1 MQMQARKSFI
11 LLFLLSLA
19 GCLERQPAEFAQPL
33 LGEVRVE
40 AGFDAV
46 HFEVAATG
54 PWSECGVYFGES
66 AGALRRIPGERTG
79 TGFRVDVS
87 GLEDEA
93 EYQWRA
99 FLGNGRDE
107 ICTDPGRVVTQ
118 EYPYVKLPDPAFRT
132 WILARY
138 DLDGDGHLSEQEALR
153 IVDICSYEG
162 PGARSLRGIECFP
175 NLRSL
180 IWANDSVLEIDL
192 SANGKLEL
200 INLEHN
206 LLTEL
211 DLSGCPRL
219 ETLICNDNH
228 LLTLDLSPCPHLKHI
243 ACWMNNLTALDFSGL
258 PELEDLA
265 CAQSD
270 FSKSGL
276 DVSKNPKLRSL
287 WCNDSYLSDLDVSAN
302 PLLEELGCY
311 RNPLYLDLDLTAN
324 PRLDTLEVSGCPGLG
339 TVWLRTGCT
348 PGRGITKDEHT
359 QIRYSDAAPP
369 VPIPDPGFK
378 AYLTAHFDAD
388 RNGEISRG
396 EARRIRR
403 IEAFSDE
410 WNIQS
415 LKGIEYM
422 PELTE
427 LRCTGS
433 WIDEPVPD
441 QPYYYQGHYRWDDC
455 FGPAGT
461 LLEVDVSHNPA
472 LTELNVACNAGLGEH
487 MTSLDLRNNPNLE
500 ELGLGMTYLPYPDV
514 SRMTKLKVL
523 DLGHLR
529 GTKPELSALTGLRVL
544 ILDFPQ
550 DDKTGYAVDV
560 SRCPDLEEL
569 NIATAGSVSDL
580 SKNPKLRVLRTS
592 FMGLRK
598 LDVSALARLEE
609 LACEGNYLETLDLSG
624 NPQLKTLSCQD
635 NRLRSLD
642 VSANPRLGELKASPM
657 NDTEG
662 QNLLEILFVSEKQE
676 IPGVT
681 KDRSAGCLP
690 AQTEIVRK

>member
-1 MQMQARKSFI
+1 MQARKSVI
-11 LLFLLSLA
+11 LLLLLSLA

-33 LGEVRVE
+33 LGEVQVA

-66 AGALRRIPGERTG
+66 AGTLRRIPGERTE

-93 EYQWRA
+93 EYLWRA

-107 ICTDPGRVVTQ
+107 LLSEQERVVTQ
-118 EYPYVKLPDPAFRT
+118 VYPYVKIPDPAFRA
-132 WILARY
+132 WILARH
-138 DLDGDGHLSEQEALR
+138 DLDGDGHLSEQEAR
-153 IVDICSYEG
+153 VIIDICSYEG
-162 PGARSLRGIECFP
+162 IGARSLRGIECFP

-180 IWANDSVLEIDL
+180 IWANDRILEIDL
-192 SANGKLEL
+192 SANGKLEE

-219 ETLICNDNH
+219 ESLMCNDNH
-228 LLTLDLSPCPHLKHI
+228 LFALDLSPCPHLKLI
-243 ACWMNNLTALDFSGL
+243 ACWMNNLTALDLSGL
-258 PELEDLA
+258 PELEELG

-270 FSKSGL
+270 FSGSGL
-276 DVSKNPKLRSL
+276 DVSKNPKLRTL
-287 WCNDSYLSDLDVSAN
+287 WCNDSRLQDLDVSAN

-324 PRLDTLEVSGCPGLG
+324 PRLDILNVSDCPGLG

-348 PGRGITKDEHT
+348 PRRGITKDEHT
-359 QIRYSDAAPP
+359 QIRYAESAPP

-378 AYLTAHFDAD
+378 AYLTANFDTD
-388 RNGEISRG
+388 RNGEISRA

-403 IEAFSDE
+403 IEACSDE

-422 PELTE
+422 PELTVI
-427 LRCTGS
+427 RCTGS
-433 WIDEPVPD
+433 WIDDLVPD
-441 QPYYYQGHYRWDDC
+441 QPYYYQGPYRWDEC

-461 LLEVDVSHNPA
+461 LLELDVSHNPA
-472 LTELNVACNAGLGEH
+472 LTELYVSGNSGLGGH
-487 MTSLDLRNNPNLE
+487 LTTLDLRNNPDLE
-500 ELGLGMTYLPYPDV
+500 VLGLGMTYLRYPDV
-514 SRMTKLKVL
+514 SSMTKLREL
-523 DLGHLR
+523 DLGHLY
-529 GTKPELSALTGLRVL
+529 GTKPDISALTGLRVF

-560 SRCPDLEEL
+560 SHCPELEEL

-580 SKNPKLRVLRTS
+580 SKNPKLRSLRLS
-592 FMGLRK
+592 CMGLRE
-598 LDVSALARLEE
+598 LDVSALRNLEE
-609 LACEGNYLETLDLSG
+609 LFCESNDLETLDLSG

-642 VSANPRLGELKASPM
+642 VSANLRLGRLKASPM
-657 NDTEG
+657 NDDEG
-662 QNLLEILFVSEKQE
+662 RNVLEALYVAEGQE

-681 KDRSAGCLP
+681 KDRGTDCLP
-690 AQTEIVRK
+690 AQTKIVKK